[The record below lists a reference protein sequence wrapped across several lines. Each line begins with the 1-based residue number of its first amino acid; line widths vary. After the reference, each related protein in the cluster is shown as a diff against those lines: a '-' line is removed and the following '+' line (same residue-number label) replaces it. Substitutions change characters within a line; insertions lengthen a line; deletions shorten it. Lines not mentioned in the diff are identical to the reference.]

1 MTLIIY
7 KLLNLLIFNFINVRL
22 NAMDGC
28 VFFPAGTPLDFVAQN
43 GNQIVR
49 TNHESAVAA
58 YAVHVAS
65 LVVLH
70 FNACFKSVI

>member
-1 MTLIIY
+1 
-7 KLLNLLIFNFINVRL
+7 
-22 NAMDGC
+22 MDGC
-28 VFFPAGTPLDFVAQN
+28 VFFPTGTPLDFVAQN